1 MSRTLVIRR
10 NAEFMEAEVDGEL
23 VALHVDKGTCYG
35 FNATATRIWN
45 LLAEPKTLAELHEAV
60 IFHARD
66 LRLDVLGA
74 QPLLDGVD
82 GATHV
87 VALLRDLEADGLVAI
102 EG

>member
-10 NAEFMEAEVDGEL
+10 HAEFMEAEVDGEL

-45 LLAEPKTLAELHEAV
+45 LLAEPKTLAELHEALMAE
-60 IFHARD
+60 FE
-66 LRLDVLGA
+66 
-74 QPLLDGVD
+74 VD
-82 GATHV
+82 RATCEREV
-87 VALLRDLEADGLVAI
+87 EPLLRDLEADGLVAI